1 MEPYFPDASLVD
13 WVGTSLYNNKYQFA
27 SSPTKG
33 VDNNEMYFGIG
44 DYADPVKNL
53 SHTADLAKK
62 YNKPIIITEGG
73 SGYLSGNADTTT
85 FAADRIRE
93 AYTTLDVYK
102 RQEKNCCPCFLC
114 PSPYRKAMWTNGHWR
129 KQTEKLASA
138 AHLQSKRHSWQKPKA
153 QT

>member
-13 WVGTSLYNNKYQFA
+13 RVGTSLYNNKYQFA

-44 DYADPVKNL
+44 DYANPVKNL

-85 FAADRIRE
+85 FAADRIRTE
-93 AYTTLDVYK
+93 HGL
-102 RQEKNCCPCFLC
+102 
-114 PSPYRKAMWTNGHWR
+114 PSGKSHHP
-129 KQTEKLASA
+129 L
-138 AHLQSKRHSWQKPKA
+138 
-153 QT
+153 